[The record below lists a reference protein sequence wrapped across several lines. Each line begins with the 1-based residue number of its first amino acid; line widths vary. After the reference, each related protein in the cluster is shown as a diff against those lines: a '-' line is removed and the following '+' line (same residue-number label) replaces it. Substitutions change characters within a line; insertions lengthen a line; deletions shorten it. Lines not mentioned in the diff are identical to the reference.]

1 MIRRT
6 PRASV
11 VHLDR
16 RLPHES
22 SLPPPPRRKA
32 SAMASTRRRTDGAR
46 RMAGLSR
53 IFFSALAHRVASV
66 GRRRPPDKPRRI
78 LVAHHLLLGDT
89 LMLTP
94 LLAKLREQFPA
105 AEIVMAVPG
114 AHAGLYANRPY
125 GVQAIGWNGD
135 LA

>member
-1 MIRRT
+1 MSTRAFSKFLTVFLALLQLVRSLGRRT
-6 PRASV
+6 KNPN
-11 VHLDR
+11 
-16 RLPHES
+16 
-22 SLPPPPRRKA
+22 
-32 SAMASTRRRTDGAR
+32 
-46 RMAGLSR
+46 
-53 IFFSALAHRVASV
+53 
-66 GRRRPPDKPRRI
+66 PRRI

-135 LA
+135 LADASLLWRQPGFDVAYVPADNRF